1 MREAIFKCEVSPGNF
16 FFNAE
21 PSFSQN
27 SLKLCSMMFMMIL
40 QPIQPFNNKSFDG
53 LLLEYGSGKDILKK
67 ITSDID
73 KSFTLVK
80 IIISDLV

>member
-1 MREAIFKCEVSPGNF
+1 MI
-16 FFNAE
+16 
-21 PSFSQN
+21 
-27 SLKLCSMMFMMIL
+27 FMMIL